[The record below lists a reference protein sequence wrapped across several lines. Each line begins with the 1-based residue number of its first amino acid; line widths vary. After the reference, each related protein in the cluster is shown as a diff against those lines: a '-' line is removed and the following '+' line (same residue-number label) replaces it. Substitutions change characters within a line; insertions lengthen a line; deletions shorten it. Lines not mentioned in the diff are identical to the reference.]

1 MLNSVLPDKHL
12 TSEQQDVFNR
22 IFGFCQKNL
31 SKDKKG
37 LFQLNGDAG
46 AGKSVILTQ
55 LFLKLEQLAKT
66 NKTDNYFLVNHPEL
80 LKVYQENAGGYSDL
94 RKNRFLRPTTFINR
108 MNKDD
113 KTTDIVVIDEAHLL
127 LSEADRYNNFE
138 QNNQLEEIIK
148 LSKIVIIVYDERQ
161 VLKLKS
167 FWSQRV
173 IDSLVKQ
180 YKLEYALATLH
191 VQMRMQA
198 PRSVVNWIDNL
209 TNNLKL
215 LPLEQKKADFL
226 GGNYSGYDFRIY
238 PDAEKMYQQLRK
250 DNTTYQKSRIVATA
264 DYPSTL
270 DGKKHFVNEGDFHLP
285 WDQYNYS
292 NVTWAQKD
300 STIDEIGSIY
310 TVQGFDLNY
319 VAVIIGPSIEYAG
332 DGRIQINLDKYE
344 DQEAFK
350 KRHQADLKDVEKAKQ
365 AIILNSM
372 NVLLK
377 RGVKGVYVYFHDPK
391 IYDFLNKA
399 QKKTIAKLAIVFR

>member
-1 MLNSVLPDKHL
+1 MLDSVLPDKHL
-12 TSEQQDVFNR
+12 TEEQQDVFNE
-22 IFGFCQKNL
+22 ILDFCQNNL
-31 SKDKKG
+31 SAQAKG

-46 AGKSVILTQ
+46 TGKSVILTQ
-55 LFLKLEQLAKT
+55 LFLQLEKTAKK
-66 NKTDNYFLVNHPEL
+66 NGTDNYFLVNHPEL
-80 LKVYQENAGGYSDL
+80 LKVYQENAGGYQEL

-108 MNKDD
+108 MNKEHKNPDV
-113 KTTDIVVIDEAHLL
+113 VVIDEAHLL
-127 LSEADRYNNFE
+127 LSEADRYNNFD

-148 LSKIVIIVYDERQ
+148 LSKVVIIVYDERQ

-167 FWSQRV
+167 FWSQKV
-173 IDSLVKQ
+173 IDNLVKRFQ
-180 YKLEYALATLH
+180 LHYQLATLH

-198 PRSVVNWIDNL
+198 PHSVLKWVDTL
-209 TNNLKL
+209 TNDLTVKQL
-215 LPLEQKKADFL
+215 TKKNKSFL
-226 GGNYSGYDFRIY
+226 GGNYQGYDFRIY
-238 PDAEKMYQQLRK
+238 PDAEKMYQQLRL
-250 DNTTYQKSRIVATA
+250 DNETYQKSRIVATA

-292 NVTWAQKD
+292 NVTWAQKE

-319 VAVIIGPSIEYAG
+319 VAVIIGPSIVYAG
-332 DGRIQINLDKYE
+332 DGKIKIDIDKYE

-350 KRHQADLKDVEKAKQ
+350 KRHQADLKDVSEAKK

-377 RGVKGVYVYFHDPK
+377 RGVKGVYVYFHDSR
-391 IYDFLNKA
+391 IYDYLEEN
-399 QKKTIAKLAIVFR
+399 

>member
-1 MLNSVLPDKHL
+1 MLDSVLPDKHL
-12 TSEQQDVFNR
+12 TTEQQDVFNE
-22 IFGFCQKNL
+22 ILDFCNDNL
-31 SKDKKG
+31 TSNTKG

-46 AGKSVILTQ
+46 TGKSVILTQ
-55 LFLKLEQLAKT
+55 LFLQLEKLAKK
-66 NKTDNYFLVNHPEL
+66 NSTDNYFLVNHPEL
-80 LKVYQENAGGYSDL
+80 LKVYQENASGYQEL

-108 MNKDD
+108 MNKEHKNPDV
-113 KTTDIVVIDEAHLL
+113 VVIDEAHLL

-148 LSKIVIIVYDERQ
+148 LSKVVIIVYDERQ

-173 IDSLVKQ
+173 IDNLVKRYQ
-180 YKLEYALATLH
+180 LHYQLATLH

-198 PRSVVNWIDNL
+198 PHSILKWVDSL
-209 TNNLKL
+209 TNDLTLK
-215 LPLEQKKADFL
+215 PLTKKSASFL
-226 GGNYSGYDFRIY
+226 GGSYQGYDFKIY
-238 PDAEKMYQQLRK
+238 PDAEEMYQQLRL
-250 DNTTYQKSRIVATA
+250 DNETYQKSRIVATA

-270 DGKKHFVNEGDFHLP
+270 DGKKHFVNEGAFHLP

-292 NVTWAQKD
+292 NVTWAQKE

-319 VAVIIGPSIEYAG
+319 VAVIIGPSVVYAG
-332 DGRIQINLDKYE
+332 DGKVKIDIDKYE

-350 KRHQADLKDVEKAKQ
+350 KRHQADLKDVTNAKK

-377 RGVKGVYVYFHDPK
+377 RGVKGVYVYFHDSR
-391 IYDFLNKA
+391 IYDYLKENTK
-399 QKKTIAKLAIVFR
+399 